1 MTFPS
6 PSARCSST
14 FLLISTQ
21 GTLFFMAVQVLNKY
35 VAHDVRHD
43 LESAV
48 WLLICVVLRH
58 TIQVKHNRD
67 GREIE
72 FPRYQW
78 YCDLF
83 SATTERGSARCK
95 KDFYTEPLP
104 WEVKGN
110 RPLTD
115 LIRSLKT
122 LVKQQNR
129 NPEPGVDSDQPVPM
143 TYKSVLTAINRA
155 LASQDWPTNDAALP
169 FTLPRD
175 GSDTGSQSRDRKR
188 PREDEGTAS
197 QANSNDTEGAGGS
210 DLPVHPAKKTQPGPS
225 PLRKEIGRNPFE

>member
-67 GREIE
+67 GTEIE

-78 YCDLF
+78 YRDLF

-115 LIRSLKT
+115 LIRTLKT
-122 LVKQQNR
+122 MLIQQNR
-129 NPEPGVDSDQPVPM
+129 TPEMGAGDPNPL

-210 DLPVHPAKKTQPGPS
+210 DLPVHPAKKTQLGPS
-225 PLRKEIGRNPFE
+225 PLRKEIDGDSSE